1 MTMKVWTFPDHPTEV
16 ARKIEAY
23 LAHLQG
29 RNYSENTLI
38 RRWYEF
44 RHFLRWC
51 EERSISRPQDISR
64 DVFERYQGHVY
75 SLRNKYDKPL
85 SMATREGR
93 LIAVR
98 VFFSLLVKSHQLL
111 FNPAADVEKPRSG
124 VRLPKQ
130 VLSLAEVEQ
139 VLNQVNLSFPFA
151 FRDRAMLE
159 VLYSTGIRRMELCNL
174 KMQDIDLNRGW
185 LMIDQGKGNKDRV
198 VPIGDRA
205 LAWVEKYLDELRPQL
220 TVNPHQEYVF
230 LSKQGKQMRPQQVT
244 VIGHRCVIK
253 AGLNKSGSCHIFR
266 HTMATLMLEGG
277 ADIRYIQEILGH
289 QKLETTQLYTK
300 VSIGKLKDIHN
311 RTHPGAHLKP
321 NKRASELDRDPDP
334 DMPGITKIKEEDG
347 EDGE

>member
-1 MTMKVWTFPDHPTEV
+1 MKVWTFPHNPTEM

-38 RRWYEF
+38 RRWYEL

-51 EERSISRPQDISR
+51 DDRSIESPQDISR
-64 DVFERYQGHVY
+64 DVFERYQRHVY

-85 SMATREGR
+85 SMPTREGR
-93 LIAVR
+93 VLAVR
-98 VFFSLLVKSHQLL
+98 VFFSWLVKSHQLL
-111 FNPAADVEKPRSG
+111 FNPAADVERPRGG

-130 VLSLAEVEQ
+130 VLSLNEVEE
-139 VLNQVNLSFPFA
+139 VLNQVNMSFPFA
-151 FRDRAMLE
+151 LRDRAMLE
-159 VLYSTGIRRMELCNL
+159 MFYSTGIRRMELCNL
-174 KMQDIDLNRGW
+174 RMQDIDLNRGW
-185 LMIDQGKGNKDRV
+185 LMIAQGKGNKDRV
-198 VPIGDRA
+198 VPIGERA
-205 LAWVEKYLDELRPQL
+205 LAWLEKYLNELRPQL
-220 TVNPHQEYVF
+220 MVNPHEEYVF
-230 LSKQGKQMRPQQVT
+230 LSKQGKQMRPQQLT

-321 NKRASELDRDPDP
+321 NKRASELDQD
-334 DMPGITKIKEEDG
+334 GITKIKEANG
-347 EDGE
+347 ETKEEE